1 MNIVDKEKPR
11 DQAFNELAEAL
22 IGAIGDALSIQD
34 RDFKILYQNTI
45 LKELT
50 GDRTGEYCY
59 RVYEQKDAVC
69 DGCFLA
75 AAFGDSKI
83 HRGERV
89 CSFPG
94 RGTQHVEI
102 TASAVRNAD
111 GEIIAGIEIIR
122 NITERKQTEEKVKE
136 SEGMFKA
143 LAEKSLV
150 GVYLV
155 QDGVFRY
162 VNPRLAEVFGYAAD
176 ELIDRRGPKDV
187 VFAEDWPMVE
197 ENMRKRLSGETDSI
211 DYLFRGLT
219 KDGEILDLE
228 GHGSLTLYKG
238 RRSII
243 GTLLDITD
251 RKRAEMAIRANERRY
266 KCLIESVTDYIY
278 TVFVEDGQPTGTS
291 HGPGCEAVTG
301 YSTEDYD
308 VDPYLWFRMIH
319 QDDKD
324 LVLEQAARILSGNSV
339 LPVEHR
345 IIHKDGSI
353 RWVKNKPVS
362 RYDEKGRLIAYEGL
376 ISDITE
382 RRRLEDQLRQ
392 AQKMEAVGQLAG
404 GIAHDFNNI
413 LTAIMGYANL
423 LQMKINVDDPL
434 NRYIAE
440 ILASSERAADLIQGI
455 LAFSRKQILNPKPVD
470 INDVIEKMKELLSRT
485 ISEDIELEAL
495 LNDQTLTVMVDRGQM
510 EQVLMNL
517 CTNARDAMPTGGMLT
532 IETASMEMTE
542 EFVQNHGYGAKGR
555 YARISVSDTGVGID
569 EETKRKIFEPFFT
582 TKEVGKGTGL
592 GLAVVYGIVK
602 QHDGH
607 INVYSEKG
615 TGSTFR
621 IYLPLLESA
630 KIEKSG
636 PAASL
641 VPSGTG
647 ERILIAEDNR
657 QVRDLTRHVLEEHG
671 YKVVEAVDGD
681 DAIGKFRES
690 PDLIDLAILDV
701 VMPKKGGKEA
711 YEAMRRIRPDIKVF
725 FVSGY
730 PKNIVNSRGILEDDV
745 EVILKPLIPKDLL
758 RKVRQV
764 LSGQG

>member
-1 MNIVDKEKPR
+1 
-11 DQAFNELAEAL
+11 
-22 IGAIGDALSIQD
+22 
-34 RDFKILYQNTI
+34 
-45 LKELT
+45 
-50 GDRTGEYCY
+50 
-59 RVYEQKDAVC
+59 
-69 DGCFLA
+69 
-75 AAFGDSKI
+75 
-83 HRGERV
+83 
-89 CSFPG
+89 
-94 RGTQHVEI
+94 
-102 TASAVRNAD
+102 
-111 GEIIAGIEIIR
+111 
-122 NITERKQTEEKVKE
+122 
-136 SEGMFKA
+136 
-143 LAEKSLV
+143 
-150 GVYLV
+150 
-155 QDGVFRY
+155 
-162 VNPRLAEVFGYAAD
+162 
-176 ELIDRRGPKDV
+176 
-187 VFAEDWPMVE
+187 
-197 ENMRKRLSGETDSI
+197 
-211 DYLFRGLT
+211 
-219 KDGEILDLE
+219 
-228 GHGSLTLYKG
+228 
-238 RRSII
+238 
-243 GTLLDITD
+243 
-251 RKRAEMAIRANERRY
+251 
-266 KCLIESVTDYIY
+266 
-278 TVFVEDGQPTGTS
+278 
-291 HGPGCEAVTG
+291 
-301 YSTEDYD
+301 
-308 VDPYLWFRMIH
+308 
-319 QDDKD
+319 
-324 LVLEQAARILSGNSV
+324 
-339 LPVEHR
+339 
-345 IIHKDGSI
+345 
-353 RWVKNKPVS
+353 
-362 RYDEKGRLIAYEGL
+362 
-376 ISDITE
+376 
-382 RRRLEDQLRQ
+382 
-392 AQKMEAVGQLAG
+392 MEAVGQLAG